1 MSSSSCLHTRMSN
14 NSSSS
19 RSPKAIKLASK
30 ARTRGILR
38 FDPIIYTRH
47 MFPSSNTTC
56 GTNLISSCQ
65 EGGGSCGAISGSN
78 TCSNVLNGENNDD
91 EEDSSTSMVS
101 AASLT
106 EFTNKS
112 SSRAKCR
119 KRSYYTCCS
128 SIDDT
133 ISSQR
138 SLLGDINDNFTSL
151 ISLNE
156 EYESAFASLCCC
168 CYFNNDLYTSQ
179 EVVQQKRDDIKTIID

>member
-14 NSSSS
+14 NFSSSQ
-19 RSPKAIKLASK
+19 SPKAIKLASK
-30 ARTRGILR
+30 ARTRRILR

-56 GTNLISSCQ
+56 GTNFISSCQ
-65 EGGGSCGAISGSN
+65 EGGGSSGAICGSN
-78 TCSNVLNGENNDD
+78 SNVLNGENNND

-119 KRSYYTCCS
+119 RRSYYACCS

-133 ISSQR
+133 ISSQ
-138 SLLGDINDNFTSL
+138 SSFLGDINDNFTSL
-151 ISLNE
+151 ISLNK
-156 EYESAFASLCCC
+156 EYETAFASLCCC
-168 CYFNNDLYTSQ
+168 CCCFNDDSYTS
-179 EVVQQKRDDIKTIID
+179 

>member
-19 RSPKAIKLASK
+19 QSPKAIKLASK
-30 ARTRGILR
+30 ARTRGRVR
-38 FDPIIYTRH
+38 FDPTIYTRH
-47 MFPSSNTTC
+47 MFPSSNMTC
-56 GTNLISSCQ
+56 GTNFISSCQ
-65 EGGGSCGAISGSN
+65 EGGGSSGAICGSN
-78 TCSNVLNGENNDD
+78 SNVLNGGNNDD

-112 SSRAKCR
+112 SSKAKCR
-119 KRSYYTCCS
+119 RRSYYSCCS

-133 ISSQR
+133 ISSQS

-151 ISLNE
+151 ISLNK
-156 EYESAFASLCCC
+156 EYETAFASLCCC
-168 CYFNNDLYTSQ
+168 CCCFNDDSYTS
-179 EVVQQKRDDIKTIID
+179 

>member
-19 RSPKAIKLASK
+19 QSPKATKLASK
-30 ARTRGILR
+30 ARTRRILR

-56 GTNLISSCQ
+56 GTNFISSCQ
-65 EGGGSCGAISGSN
+65 EGGGSSGAICGSN
-78 TCSNVLNGENNDD
+78 SNVLNGDNNDDD

-101 AASLT
+101 TDSLT
-106 EFTNKS
+106 EFTKTS

-119 KRSYYTCCS
+119 RRSYYSCCS

-151 ISLNE
+151 ISLNK
-156 EYESAFASLCCC
+156 EYETAFASLCCC
-168 CYFNNDLYTSQ
+168 CCFNND
-179 EVVQQKRDDIKTIID
+179 

>member
-19 RSPKAIKLASK
+19 QSPKAIKLASK
-30 ARTRGILR
+30 ARTRGIVR
-38 FDPIIYTRH
+38 FDPTIYTRH

-56 GTNLISSCQ
+56 GTNFISSCQ
-65 EGGGSCGAISGSN
+65 EGGGSSDAICGSN
-78 TCSNVLNGENNDD
+78 SNILYGENNDD

-151 ISLNE
+151 ISLNK
-156 EYESAFASLCCC
+156 EYETAFASLCCC
-168 CYFNNDLYTSQ
+168 CCFNND
-179 EVVQQKRDDIKTIID
+179 